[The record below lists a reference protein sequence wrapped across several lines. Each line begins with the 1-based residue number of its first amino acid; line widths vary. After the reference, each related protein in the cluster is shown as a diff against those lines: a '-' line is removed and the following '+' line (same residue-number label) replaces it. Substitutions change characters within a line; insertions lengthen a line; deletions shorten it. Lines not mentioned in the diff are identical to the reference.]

1 MALTL
6 KQLKVFSAL
15 ARTGNLAEAA
25 EELFLSKGAVSM
37 SLQEMEKQLE
47 HALFDRVRNRLQ
59 LNSQGRQLVPMVD
72 EVLERVGAIEQ
83 RFRSGDKPAGRLHI
97 GASHT
102 VGNYLLPAMVAAFT
116 QRYPEAE
123 FCIHIDNT
131 RMLQEE
137 LLAYRLDMILVEG
150 ELLPGAIVEY
160 SWLQDTMHVVA
171 APDHPLAS
179 REVIHMADLEEQAW
193 LLRESGS
200 GSREQFQRLISSHL
214 NSWRLVLE
222 LNTTESLLNSVAS
235 GLGLCLLSRHA
246 IAAAV
251 AMGRVVPLPLE
262 PGLQR
267 QLRLALHKD
276 KYLSP
281 TLEAFVAFAR
291 EWRPHEACKA
301 AVSSPH

>member
-1 MALTL
+1 MALTF
-6 KQLKVFSAL
+6 KQLRVFSAL

-25 EELFLSKGAVSM
+25 VELCLSKGAVSM
-37 SLQEMEKQLE
+37 SLQEMERHLE

-72 EVLERVGAIEQ
+72 EILERMAAIEQ
-83 RFRSGDKPAGRLHI
+83 QFRSGDKPSGRLHL

-102 VGNYLLPAMVAAFT
+102 VGNYLLPAMVAEFSR
-116 QRYPEAE
+116 RYPEAE

-137 LLAYRLDMILVEG
+137 LLAFRLDMILVEG
-150 ELLPGAIVEY
+150 ELLPGNINEY
-160 SWLQDTMHVVA
+160 SWLPDTMHVVA
-171 APDHPLAS
+171 APGHPLAGRS
-179 REVIHMADLEEQAW
+179 RIHMADLEGQGW

-214 NSWRLVLE
+214 QSWRLVLE
-222 LNTTESLLNSVAS
+222 LNPTESLLNSVAS
-235 GLGLCLLSRHA
+235 GLGLCLLSQRA
-246 IAAAV
+246 IASAISMGQVV
-251 AMGRVVPLPLE
+251 ALPLE

-281 TLEAFVAFAR
+281 TLDAFLAFAR
-291 EWRPHEACKA
+291 AWQPK
-301 AVSSPH
+301 